1 MTRRVL
7 TGKDL
12 SGNVGL
18 WVSKPGQDVTT
29 ADIMNM
35 AFSSDAKNPK
45 LVLQGSTTITP
56 ANGYRSKDNARPG
69 IRKTTSIPYG
79 QTINPYPVA
88 FIIASAPSWV
98 IPLVGY
104 ATETASYLNGAWHS
118 PVYEDMGAASASALD
133 SSYGTGIWK
142 VPDFSGGDANG
153 VSQIWSAMA
162 VYPNAYADHLD
173 IVTACSSNITVKYLV
188 LNYN

>member
-1 MTRRVL
+1 MTKRVL

-45 LVLQGSTTITP
+45 LVIQGSTTITP
-56 ANGYRSKDNARPG
+56 ANGYRTKDNARPG
-69 IRKTTSIPYG
+69 IRKTTTIPYG
-79 QTINPYPVA
+79 QTINPFPVA
-88 FIIASAPSWV
+88 FIVASAPSWV
-98 IPLVGY
+98 IPLVGFSSQ
-104 ATETASYLNGAWHS
+104 TASYLNSEWHS
-118 PVYEDMGAASASALD
+118 PIYEDMGAASASALD

-142 VPDFSGGDANG
+142 VPDGAGGDANG
-153 VSQIWSAMA
+153 VSMIWSCAA
-162 VYPNAYADHLD
+162 IYPQANASSLD

-188 LNYN
+188 LDYS